1 MGKEA
6 INPAMMMRAA
16 ETPVKRFRLES
27 TYGNVLRNTDKLI
40 AKKFEQSI
48 YRVSK
53 KMFLTLCSLI
63 MEKNILGHSLYT
75 IDCSYFRCKYHNN

>member
-63 MEKNILGHSLYT
+63 MEKKHTRTLSVYNRLQLLSL
-75 IDCSYFRCKYHNN
+75 